1 MSRLLF
7 LLAIAS
13 FFINAEEE
21 SLIFTESSF
30 GPMELKENM
39 EISLFQLSKKFP
51 HHKVSQ
57 TIGQGDSPDFHSFTV
72 SNWEGE
78 ELVEFISYIEKPE
91 DYEKAVVTLDEVIT
105 CSKLVKDS
113 FGVSPQSK
121 FNDALSARGDMKY
134 GFGHMDNFIG
144 KGKLWYIFTV
154 ENGQFSQGNREIAE
168 KVNPNIQCISWP
180 YARWL

>member
-1 MSRLLF
+1 MSRILF
-7 LLAIAS
+7 ILVIVS
-13 FFINAEEE
+13 FSIVAEDEQF
-21 SLIFTESSF
+21 IFTESSF
-30 GPMELKENM
+30 GPIELKEGM

-51 HHKVSQ
+51 YHKVSQ

-72 SNWEGE
+72 STWEGE

-105 CSKLVKDS
+105 CSKLVKDQ
-113 FGVSPQSK
+113 FGIRPLSK
-121 FNDALSARGDMKY
+121 FNDALIARNDMKY

-144 KGKLWYIFTV
+144 KGKLWYLFAV
-154 ENGQFSQGNREIAE
+154 ENGQFSQGSRELAV
-168 KVNPNIQCISWP
+168 KVNPSIECISWP